1 MDHWKANAE
10 YPQSPYRFMAE
21 FFDPAIDR
29 WRNADDRAHKMFVIL
44 AFLDFQTASLSLRVS
59 L

>member
-1 MDHWKANAE
+1 
-10 YPQSPYRFMAE
+10 MAE
-21 FFDPAIDR
+21 FFDPSSDR

-44 AFLDFQTASLSLRVS
+44 AFLDFQTASLSLPIS